1 MVFTAWTGAKPKL
14 EPTSNVGQEGLKD
27 WEVKKTI
34 FVSYAKEDIGFVEK
48 LYERLTEMHF
58 DVWVDFMRIKPGDN
72 WKAKIAEGIAE
83 CRYFLAVVSR
93 NSTSKVGYV
102 QKELKEGLSIL
113 DLHPESSI
121 FLIPIRIDETIPA
134 SRQLQDLQW
143 VDMFPDFDLSFIKL
157 LKSFDLQP
165 GSGVAKSVQCTAW
178 HFSNDD
184 IDNRYLD
191 QIQFLENGKV
201 RFKNTSERHYYSHSP
216 RIFQFTTT
224 IGEWAQLGNGVTFR
238 TYPNGPLHKG
248 LIGPYKPM
256 NKDTQTLQITSIG
269 EPFFHAELIGPTDAS
284 RIGPEQT
291 CDAENGDHAEAYELI
306 DGFIVRERRRDL

>member
-1 MVFTAWTGAKPKL
+1 MLLQSG
-14 EPTSNVGQEGLKD
+14 NIGQKEKKD
-27 WEVKKTI
+27 LAMKKTI
-34 FVSYAKEDIGFVEK
+34 FLSYAKEDIGFVEK

-58 DVWVDFMRIKPGDN
+58 DVWVDFMRLRPGDN

-83 CRYFLAVVSR
+83 CRYFMAVVSR

-102 QKELKEGLSIL
+102 QKELKEGLAIL

-178 HFSNDD
+178 YFSDDD

-191 QIQFLENGKV
+191 EIQFLENGKV
-201 RFKNTSERHYYSHSP
+201 RFKNTSEKHYYSYDPS
-216 RIFQFTTT
+216 IFQFTTT
-224 IGEWAQLGNGVTFR
+224 TGEWAQLGDGVTFR

-248 LIGPYKPM
+248 LIGPYKQ
-256 NKDTQTLQITSIG
+256 DSQTLQITSVG
-269 EPFFHAELIGPTDAS
+269 EPFFHAELIGPTEAS
-284 RIGPEQT
+284 RIGPERAY
-291 CDAENGDHAEAYELI
+291 DAESNDHAEPYEMI
-306 DGFIVRERRRDL
+306 DGFIVRDRRRDL